1 MIKSAFGLAEIAI
14 GILVGELLAQARDF
28 GVIPRQL
35 ARNLIKG
42 WLLFIPSLYMAV
54 EGETSDGEYNPYGGP
69 DFMGYENFGTGN
81 PRVKADN
88 KDSPYKLP
96 YAPGSSVYCVQGNQ
110 GLVSHNFLN
119 VQQVYAYD
127 FCLDQDVEIL
137 AARPGTVVAW
147 WEDVEDDSMGDP
159 ISWNFIAIQARRRRR
174 RQRARDR
181 PALRPRPRRR
191 AGADDR
197 DLRAR
202 RKNSVTTALNINGLT
217 PPARTGGFAAVDSTV
232 PAVEVK
238 RGMPIM
244 LAGSTGVSFNNH
256 LHMHVIPD
264 PGPAGGGALVP
275 IDFVGNGN
283 TMPFVFADVD
293 RFFTPKGVPMR
304 LNFYSSNNP
313 RIPIVT

>member
-1 MIKSAFGLAEIAI
+1 MS
-14 GILVGELLAQARDF
+14 
-28 GVIPRQL
+28 
-35 ARNLIKG
+35 
-42 WLLFIPSLYMAV
+42 V
-54 EGETSDGEYNPYGGP
+54 EGETSDGKYNPYGGA
-69 DFMGYENFGTGN
+69 DFMGYENFGTGT

-119 VQQVYAYD
+119 VQQTYAYD
-127 FCLDQDVEIL
+127 FSLDQDVEIL

-159 ISWNFIAIQARRRRR
+159 ISWNFIAIRHDVDDR

-181 PALRPRPRRR
+181 PAIRPRPWRR

-202 RKNSVTTALNINGLT
+202 AQEQRHRGAQHQR
-217 PPARTGGFAAVDSTV
+217 PDAARADGRLRRGVEHGV
-232 PAVEVK
+232 PAITVK

-244 LAGSTGVSFNNH
+244 LAGSTGISFNNH

-264 PGPAGGGALVP
+264 PGHRRGRARP
-275 IDFVGNGN
+275 
-283 TMPFVFADVD
+283 D
-293 RFFTPKGVPMR
+293 RLHRQRQLDAVR
-304 LNFYSSNNP
+304 LRATSTASSL
-313 RIPIVT
+313 RRACRSG